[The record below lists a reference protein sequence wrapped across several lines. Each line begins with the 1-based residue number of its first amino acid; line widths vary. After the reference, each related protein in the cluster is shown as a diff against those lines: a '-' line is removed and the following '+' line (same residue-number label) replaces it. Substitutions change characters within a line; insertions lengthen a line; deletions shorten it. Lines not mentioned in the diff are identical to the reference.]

1 MSQLKVIRASAGSG
15 KTYRITSDYLHLLF
29 RYPGNFRHILAV
41 TFTNK
46 ATEEMKSRIIDE
58 LYTMSIGNHSSYA
71 HAISRNFNLS
81 LPEIQQKA
89 SAILNIILHN
99 YSRFYINTIDSF
111 FLNIIKSFSR
121 EIGLQFNFAIELDTE
136 TVLEKAADQM
146 LLKIENDK
154 VLLDWL
160 VHYAEERIESGK
172 HWDFKN
178 DILKLGKQIFNE
190 RFKSLPASFH
200 KNITNRNLLLNF
212 QKQLQSIKRAFESK
226 LIESG
231 RKGMAIIAKHDIGPF
246 DFKYKDKGSVGKFFL
261 ELSQGELSKPG
272 KRVVESAESAEKW
285 LPDDQVIA
293 GKISAAAQD
302 GLLELLQSTIQFYNE
317 NCIRYN
323 SAVVILSDF
332 YTLGLLSDLSDEVST
347 YTAKKNLFVLANAGI
362 LLRTVIGENDAP
374 FIYEK
379 AGQILFHFMIDEF
392 QDTSVLQWQN
402 FKPLVSNSLS
412 QQNNCML
419 VGDVKQSIY
428 RWRNSDWKIMAD
440 QIESTFPEYGI
451 RFDELNVN
459 WRSKANIVAF
469 NNSIFSHASK
479 RLQQLFIESDKEN
492 VLPVQEK
499 EFLSGLIEK
508 AYSGCMQNL
517 PSNRK
522 LNEGCVKIQ
531 FVKNNVKDW
540 KSEVLSSL
548 PGILDDLQKHGHR
561 LKDIAFL
568 VRYASEGREIVD
580 YLNDYNSCVPKDH
593 PYRYT
598 TLSNESAF
606 LNNSLGVRFIIKLFR
621 YLVYPL
627 DEINTCS
634 LLNDYLNYITS
645 SDQES
650 NKQKR
655 LIVDHTEI
663 FKIVPPEFIDNIDKL
678 RFIAPLELLE
688 QLVMIFKLNQQIAD
702 LPFLQTFTD
711 VIADYQQNNT
721 ASISGFL
728 EYWEIKKDSASVCV
742 SDDQDAIRVM
752 TIHKSKGLEFANVII
767 PFCNWNIDH
776 KLPLVTIWC
785 PVQQEPF
792 NQLEFV
798 PVRYSSKLQN
808 TIFAGDYFLEKVQ
821 TYVDNLN
828 LMYVA
833 FTRSIDNLVVFS
845 PLPDKQDKLTNTGEL
860 LYDIFRNYHK
870 PDKVEHPSIN
880 ISDYWNEPDLKFN
893 LGTFAS
899 AVLKEKT
906 GFEELKLETYFC
918 GQLKG
923 KLQQHYRYSDF
934 WNISNENRPSVRTY
948 GNMMHQLFQEIKKMD
963 DIEKAVDLLVSEGL
977 IEEKEKSLLVT
988 ETRAMLAEKPF
999 SDWFGG
1005 NWKIINETGIIVP
1018 NEHMYRPD
1026 RVMIKEKHAIVVDY
1040 KFGKVQSAIYN
1051 KQVKNYSKVL
1061 KEMGFSKVEG
1071 YVWYVNLNLLEKAE

>member
-29 RYPGNFRHILAV
+29 RFSGNFKHILAV

-58 LYTMSIGNHSSYA
+58 LYKMSIGEHSSYT
-71 HAISRNFNLS
+71 HAISKNFNFS
-81 LPEIQQKA
+81 LPEIQQEA
-89 SAILNIILHN
+89 SALLNNILHN

-121 EIGLQFNFAIELDTE
+121 EMGLQFNFAIELDTD
-136 TVLEKAADQM
+136 VILEKAADQM

-172 HWDFKN
+172 NWDFKH
-178 DILKLGKQIFNE
+178 DILKLGRQIFNE
-190 RFKSLPASFH
+190 NFKSFPASFH
-200 KNITNRNLLLNF
+200 KNMADRSLLIGF
-212 QKQLQSIKRAFESK
+212 QKQLYSIKRTVESK
-226 LIESG
+226 LLESG
-231 RKGMAIIAKHDIGPF
+231 RKGMAIILKHGIGPF

-261 ELSQGELSKPG
+261 KLSEGDISEPG
-272 KRVVESAESAEKW
+272 KRVVESAESIEKW
-285 LPDDQVIA
+285 LPDDNEMA
-293 GKISAAAQD
+293 GKIRAVAQD
-302 GLLELLQSTIQFYNE
+302 GLFELLQSTLQYYNN
-317 NCIRYN
+317 NCIPYN
-323 SAVVILSDF
+323 SAEVILSDF
-332 YTLGLLSDLSDEVST
+332 YTLGILSDLSDEVST
-347 YTAKKNLFVLANAGI
+347 YAAKKNLFILANAGT
-362 LLRTVIGENDAP
+362 LLKAVIGENDAP

-379 AGQILFHFMIDEF
+379 AGQILSHFMIDEF
-392 QDTSVLQWQN
+392 QDTSVLQWNN
-402 FKPLVSNSLS
+402 FKPLISNSLS
-412 QQNNCML
+412 QNNVCML

-451 RFDELNVN
+451 RFDELDVN

-469 NNSIFSHASK
+469 NNSIFSLASK

-492 VLPVQEK
+492 MLPAQEK
-499 EFLSGLIEK
+499 ELLSGLIEK
-508 AYSGCMQNL
+508 AYKRCMQKL

-531 FVKNNVKDW
+531 FVKKDAGDW

-548 PGILDDLQKHGHR
+548 PGILDELQKQGHHLR
-561 LKDIAFL
+561 DMAIL
-568 VRYASEGREIVD
+568 VRNASEGREIVD
-580 YLNDYNSCVPKDH
+580 YLNEYNNNLPKDH
-593 PYRYT
+593 PYRYS
-598 TLSNESAF
+598 TLSNESAY
-606 LNNSLGVRFIIKLFR
+606 LRNSRVIRFIIKLFR

-634 LLNDYLNYITS
+634 LLNDYLNEIKS
-645 SDQES
+645 SDHDS
-650 NKQKR
+650 NEEKKV
-655 LIVDHTEI
+655 IVKHTEI
-663 FKIVPPEFIDNIDKL
+663 FTIFPKEFVENAEKL

-688 QLVMIFKLNQQIAD
+688 QLVMIFKLNVQIAD

-711 VIADYQQNNT
+711 VLNDYQQNNT

-728 EYWEIKKDSASVCV
+728 EFWENKKVSASVCV
-742 SDDQDAIRVM
+742 SDEQDAIRVM
-752 TIHKSKGLEFANVII
+752 TIHKSKGLEFNNVII

-776 KLPLVTIWC
+776 KLPTTMWC
-785 PVQQEPF
+785 HVQQEPF
-792 NQLEFV
+792 NQLEYV

-845 PLPDKQDKLTNTGEL
+845 PFPDKSDKLTHTGEL
-860 LYDIFRNYHK
+860 LYYVLKNFSK
-870 PDKVEHPSIN
+870 PEKVEHPLIN
-880 ISDYWNEPDLKFN
+880 ISDYWNEADLKFN
-893 LGTFAS
+893 LGTFTS
-899 AVLKEKT
+899 AAMKEKT
-906 GFEELKLETYFC
+906 GFEELNLDTYFC

-923 KLQQHYRYSDF
+923 KLQQHYKYSDF
-934 WNISNENRPSVRTY
+934 WNISNENMPSVRTY
-948 GNMMHQLFQEIKKMD
+948 GNMMHQLFQEIKVIH
-963 DIEKAVDLLVSEGL
+963 DIEKAVDSLISDGLL
-977 IEEKEKSLLVT
+977 EEKEKSGLVS
-988 ETRAMLAEKPF
+988 ETRALLAEMPF
-999 SDWFGG
+999 ADWFGG
-1005 NWKIINETGIIVP
+1005 KWKIINETGIIVP

-1026 RVMIKEKHAIVVDY
+1026 RVMIKDKNAIVVDY
-1040 KFGKVQSAIYN
+1040 KFGQVQNTRYMN
-1051 KQVKNYSKVL
+1051 QVKNYSKVL

-1071 YVWYVNLNLLEKAE
+1071 FVWYVNLNLLEKAE